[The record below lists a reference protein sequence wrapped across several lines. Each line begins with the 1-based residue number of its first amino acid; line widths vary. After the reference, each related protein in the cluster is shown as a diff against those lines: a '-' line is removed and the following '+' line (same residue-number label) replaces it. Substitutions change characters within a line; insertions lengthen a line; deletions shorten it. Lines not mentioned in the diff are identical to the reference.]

1 MNNFNL
7 TIKSGS
13 GKFSKLDKLYRD
25 FAINSIN
32 DSEEE
37 YLDRWEVYNVIMNEL
52 IKIGEYTYFEEV
64 KYRITDGENPNLVM
78 LEMINKFFINSNLFF
93 VLKSIIENFIDEDC
107 VNRFI

>member
-13 GKFSKLDKLYRD
+13 GKFSKLDKLYLD

-32 DSEEE
+32 NSEEE

-64 KYRITDGENPNLVM
+64 KYRITDGENTNLVM
-78 LEMINKFFINSNLFF
+78 LEMVNKFFINSNLFF
-93 VLKSIIENFIDEDC
+93 VLKSIIETFIEDDC

>member
-25 FAINSIN
+25 FAINSMN

-37 YLDRWEVYNVIMNEL
+37 CIDRWEVYNV

-78 LEMINKFFINSNLFF
+78 LEMINKFFTNSNLFF
-93 VLKSIIENFIDEDC
+93 VLKSIIETFIDDDC
-107 VNRFI
+107 VNRFM